1 MFFVVKT
8 RAIYIIAIRECVE
21 EMTKNE
27 FDSGFPRVSVG
38 GGIRSKGMQLGSG
51 RDRPEPSLA

>member
-1 MFFVVKT
+1 M
-8 RAIYIIAIRECVE
+8 RGR

-38 GGIRSKGMQLGSG
+38 GGIRSKGVQLGSG
-51 RDRPEPSLA
+51 RDRPAEPFLA